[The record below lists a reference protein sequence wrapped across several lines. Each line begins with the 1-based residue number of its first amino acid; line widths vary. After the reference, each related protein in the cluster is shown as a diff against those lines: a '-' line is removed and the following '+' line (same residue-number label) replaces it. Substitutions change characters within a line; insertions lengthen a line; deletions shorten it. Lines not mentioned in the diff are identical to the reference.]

1 MGPEKNLSECETF
14 PLDKLLLLCLSK
26 SVHQIHHKLDI
37 LLPYSLGLHPQLR
50 KHLGE
55 GHHRRG
61 YWHLHWVH
69 V

>member
-37 LLPYSLGLHPQLR
+37 LLPYSLG
-50 KHLGE
+50 
-55 GHHRRG
+55 
-61 YWHLHWVH
+61 
-69 V
+69 